1 MSSVSR
7 FTRQVPVSTTY
18 YSTTGLTNATAY
30 EFVPSASNSL
40 GNYPPG
46 TVQTFTEAE
55 ITLPSLTGYLLRD
68 MGKTIYAAKSD
79 GSAAGYYRQVQL
91 MTTVSGVLSAP
102 AALDSNTDYCT
113 FYIAVPMAGILGGAM
128 AGVTAIA
135 GGQM

>member
-18 YSTTGLTNATAY
+18 YSSAALTT
-30 EFVPSASNSL
+30 SNCYVFSPTQTL

-46 TVQTFTEAE
+46 PVSTFASASQ
-55 ITLPSLTGYLLRD
+55 TLPSLTNTILRD

-91 MTTVSGVLSAP
+91 LNTTSSASFGVQGE
-102 AALDSNTDYCT
+102 DYLT
-113 FYIAVPMAGILGGAM
+113 FYIAVPMNGLLGGVSSGAFP
-128 AGVTAIA
+128 IA